1 VRKPLILAV
10 VVAGVAAVV
19 ARKRSGARAD
29 AALWHEATN
38 VGPLPTNAAGAG
50 ETGATDAAH

>member
-19 ARKRSGARAD
+19 ARKRSGAKAD

-38 VGPLPTNAAGAG
+38 GAKPNETNTGG
-50 ETGATDAAH
+50 MGATDASQ

>member
-19 ARKRSGARAD
+19 ARKRSGAKAD
-29 AALWHEATN
+29 AALWHEATK
-38 VGPLPTNAAGAG
+38 VGPEGTNTAGTG
-50 ETGATDAAH
+50 ETGASH

>member
-19 ARKRSGARAD
+19 ARKRSGAKAD
-29 AALWHEATN
+29 AALWHEATKA
-38 VGPLPTNAAGAG
+38 TKDAG
-50 ETGATDAAH
+50 ETDGTSASR